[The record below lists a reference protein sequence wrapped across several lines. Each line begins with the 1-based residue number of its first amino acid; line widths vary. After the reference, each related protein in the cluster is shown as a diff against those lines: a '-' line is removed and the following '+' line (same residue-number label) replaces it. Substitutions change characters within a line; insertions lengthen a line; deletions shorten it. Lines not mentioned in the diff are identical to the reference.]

1 MHGSVGSVSEEEL
14 AKTGEGIVTG
24 GGEGAACADDGT
36 VTEEELETG
45 EGIVGVVER
54 IAWADDD
61 TVSAE
66 PETDAEGIVI
76 GDDERTAWAD
86 DGTIPE
92 EEIETG
98 EGIVIGGGRASQPGG
113 AANSVL
119 HWVNGGDAV
128 TDGGTGGDILIDFET
143 VGKSEEVER
152 EVDNFVE
159 QRLETESLAANW
171 RVMVDAAVTW
181 QLVEVVEQLLQ

>member
-1 MHGSVGSVSEEEL
+1 M
-14 AKTGEGIVTG
+14 
-24 GGEGAACADDGT
+24 
-36 VTEEELETG
+36 
-45 EGIVGVVER
+45 
-54 IAWADDD
+54 
-61 TVSAE
+61 
-66 PETDAEGIVI
+66 I

-98 EGIVIGGGRASQPGG
+98 EGIVIGGGRASQGG